1 MIERTVH
8 VPADVNGP
16 FVFRPFERG
25 TRDTARESGP
35 TPGKNQ
41 EATGGGGP
49 GGRGGRPPPPPAPA
63 GGGLTPGGGGER
75 SEGLPGEVHLGDELG
90 TPSGVFAVEQFL
102 YRLMVF
108 VVDRSE
114 RDGVREIDL
123 AFVHLT
129 SPPNFSS
136 VVSIRPEFGT

>member
-41 EATGGGGP
+41 EATGGCSAAIAVSS
-49 GGRGGRPPPPPAPA
+49 RPRSAMRR
-63 GGGLTPGGGGER
+63 LNSRGGGER